1 MLKIFERI
9 KFGFSKKESP
19 KEVLCSVTFI
29 YDSKGYYGAGKGKRD
44 SMLAWVEDGA
54 TKVDIVKYFSPP
66 GVDIKLCTVTDII
79 VDRIPTL
86 KQAAA
91 I

>member
-19 KEVLCSVTFI
+19 KEVLCSV
-29 YDSKGYYGAGKGKRD
+29 GKGKRD

-79 VDRIPTL
+79 VDRIQTL
-86 KQAAA
+86 KQAVT